1 MCVRYKQ
8 AYSSYA
14 SVLVPYKASRFG
26 CATTSSMQI
35 SIGHISGWLAYAR
48 FTHHVPHV
56 HGAGKSCGAPTSG
69 PVVDT
74 GKSKRSKPYT
84 ATVGHHQDNGGYC
97 PFTGGWVSRA
107 AKTSAKKGCKGLTK
121 QGSGSR
127 AVIKPS
133 CVCTSC
139 KPAKAGLHRVAVARP
154 GFDAWVQAQDAG
166 LGLPAK
172 LAQTTARYSG
182 GAAPPG
188 VPAHAARGTSA
199 AAAVNTGKQRQ
210 RTVEPASGGEQ
221 RRKKR

>member
-1 MCVRYKQ
+1 M
-8 AYSSYA
+8 
-14 SVLVPYKASRFG
+14 
-26 CATTSSMQI
+26 
-35 SIGHISGWLAYAR
+35 
-48 FTHHVPHV
+48 HHNSA
-56 HGAGKSCGAPTSG
+56 AGKSCGAPSRVPAAG
-69 PVVDT
+69 
-74 GKSKRSKPYT
+74 GSKRPT
-84 ATVGHHQDNGGYC
+84 MVTVGHHQDNGGYC
-97 PFTGGWVSRA
+97 PFTGDWVSKAARA
-107 AKTSAKKGCKGLTK
+107 SAKTDCKELS
-121 QGSGSR
+121 QQSGSR

-154 GFDAWVQAQDAG
+154 GFEAWVQAQDAG